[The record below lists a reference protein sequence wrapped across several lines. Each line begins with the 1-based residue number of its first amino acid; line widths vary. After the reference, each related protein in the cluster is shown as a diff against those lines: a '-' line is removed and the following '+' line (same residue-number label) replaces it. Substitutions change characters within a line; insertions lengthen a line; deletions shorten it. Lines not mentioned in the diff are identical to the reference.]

1 MKLYNG
7 FASGVELS
15 VFFLPDSFHFTLNKP
30 MSSFLSATDILELQ
44 SKVSKLDGSV
54 VIAKVE
60 EGYYL
65 NITYYD
71 RKNGTDTV
79 STFIT
84 NDNESDNYKGTYNY
98 ETMMNVLDESVK
110 KEEEYQLKEQKR
122 QELLDRLTDEEREL
136 LGV

>member
-7 FASGVELS
+7 FASGVVLS
-15 VFFLPDSFHFTLNKP
+15 VFFLFDSFHFTLNKP

-65 NITYYD
+65 NVTYYD
-71 RKNGTDTV
+71 RKDGTDTV

-84 NDNESDNYKGTYNY
+84 NDNESDNYRGTYNY

-122 QELLDRLTDEEREL
+122 QELLDRLTEEEREL

>member
-1 MKLYNG
+1 MKLSNG
-7 FASGVELS
+7 FAVGVELS
-15 VFFLPDSFHFTLNKP
+15 AHFLPDSFHFTLKKP

-44 SKVSKLDGSV
+44 SKVSKLDGRV
-54 VIAKVE
+54 VIDKVE

-65 NITYYD
+65 NVTYYD
-71 RKNGTDTV
+71 REDGTDTV

-84 NDNESDNYKGTYNY
+84 NDNESDNYRGTYNY
-98 ETMMNVLDESVK
+98 ETMMNILDESVK

-122 QELLDRLTDEEREL
+122 QELLDRLTEEEREL

>member
-1 MKLYNG
+1 
-7 FASGVELS
+7 
-15 VFFLPDSFHFTLNKP
+15 

-44 SKVSKLDGSV
+44 SKVSKLDGRV
-54 VIAKVE
+54 VIDKVE

-65 NITYYD
+65 NVTYYD
-71 RKNGTDTV
+71 REDGTDTV

-84 NDNESDNYKGTYNY
+84 NDNESDNYRGTYNY
-98 ETMMNVLDESVK
+98 ETMMNILDESVK

-122 QELLDRLTDEEREL
+122 QELLDRLTEEEREL